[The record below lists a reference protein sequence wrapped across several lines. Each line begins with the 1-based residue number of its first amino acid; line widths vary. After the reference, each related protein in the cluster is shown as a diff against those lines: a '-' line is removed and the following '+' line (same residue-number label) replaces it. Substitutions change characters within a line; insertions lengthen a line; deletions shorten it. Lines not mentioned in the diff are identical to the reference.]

1 MADPAQS
8 LGFCSQIVTAAGIAY
23 YYVKTT
29 STNCKLYFRMV
40 LARVLVIKL
49 SCGLRKL
56 LHFLEG
62 PTTLE
67 KNLEKR

>member
-1 MADPAQS
+1 M
-8 LGFCSQIVTAAGIAY
+8 L
-23 YYVKTT
+23 
-29 STNCKLYFRMV
+29 
-40 LARVLVIKL
+40 LARVLFIKR

-56 LHFLEG
+56 LDFLEG